1 MNKALLTAAILACA
15 APMARAQQFQQVG
28 AGLPGPV
35 VWTEGVEV
43 IDANGD
49 GWQDVL
55 FANQNGLP
63 TLLMNQTTVGG
74 TITFAD
80 QTAARI
86 PASFSIQGRSIAVC
100 DVDNDGD
107 LDAVFATSG
116 QQQRILINNG
126 SGVFTDET
134 ARRFPSL
141 LLNSWGVSFGDVD
154 NDGDVDLVFDHQ
166 GGKAHLLINDGTGHF
181 TDDAAFQAVAVNKP
195 SAEQVN
201 IIDIDN
207 DWDLDII
214 VDGKSTPQQ
223 LYLNDGTGHFT
234 FTGTVL
240 PQGSGGTYATGWA
253 DLDNDDD
260 IDGAYISLDASFN
273 EGTAENNLVP
283 GGTLTFTGST
293 ATLIGHNGDDDND
306 LVFVD
311 ADDDGILDLIIAS
324 LGNNKEKLYLN
335 DGTFNAGSF
344 VYQTSGFT
352 TLTDSTLDMSVA
364 DFDNDNRY
372 DAVTAEGESGNFTDR
387 VYRNTGPQDT
397 VPPRIGRVEPT
408 PPRVPLSVIQAGGY
422 PSRAWV
428 QDATFKRGQTFARAE
443 LPVTAVKGG
452 STQNFTIPMR
462 TVGGG
467 MFRGAIQP
475 SPSPD
480 GTVGM
485 DVTFHVHATDP
496 GANTSDSTPA
506 TFRICGAESYG
517 TPLPNSTGLAAD
529 ATGVND
535 PSVGA
540 NNFKVQI
547 TGLPPN
553 QVGRLIFGTTKVLPG
568 APSGNGLLYVGGTLV
583 LMKPVT
589 ADAQG
594 VAVVSLDF
602 TQPPL
607 SGLSPGETRFF
618 QYEYRDYPLP
628 TFNYSDALEIT
639 ICD

>member
-1 MNKALLTAAILACA
+1 
-15 APMARAQQFQQVG
+15 
-28 AGLPGPV
+28 
-35 VWTEGVEV
+35 
-43 IDANGD
+43 
-49 GWQDVL
+49 
-55 FANQNGLP
+55 
-63 TLLMNQTTVGG
+63 
-74 TITFAD
+74 
-80 QTAARI
+80 
-86 PASFSIQGRSIAVC
+86 
-100 DVDNDGD
+100 
-107 LDAVFATSG
+107 
-116 QQQRILINNG
+116 
-126 SGVFTDET
+126 
-134 ARRFPSL
+134 
-141 LLNSWGVSFGDVD
+141 
-154 NDGDVDLVFDHQ
+154 
-166 GGKAHLLINDGTGHF
+166 
-181 TDDAAFQAVAVNKP
+181 
-195 SAEQVN
+195 
-201 IIDIDN
+201 
-207 DWDLDII
+207 
-214 VDGKSTPQQ
+214 
-223 LYLNDGTGHFT
+223 
-234 FTGTVL
+234 
-240 PQGSGGTYATGWA
+240 
-253 DLDNDDD
+253 
-260 IDGAYISLDASFN
+260 
-273 EGTAENNLVP
+273 VP

-540 NNFKVQI
+540 NDFKVQV
-547 TGLPPN
+547 TALPPN